1 MVRYPCHIFMRKNT
15 GYIPYYLRYKI
26 DVENGEYS
34 GTWEDY
40 YYKDKPFKKV
50 NKRERLKRMRE
61 NK

>member
-1 MVRYPCHIFMRKNT
+1 MRKNT